1 MSGAVVSASPEV
13 ARSRALRRLDALLQG
28 VSRLLMVVCMLAL
41 VGAALVLSYSVF
53 ARHVLKLATD
63 WQDEAAVFLLVGATF
78 VSAAHVQHLRGHIG
92 IEAITTLLSPRV
104 NRVRRWCV
112 DILTF
117 AFCAFFAWKS
127 WTLFWEAFV
136 DGQTS
141 SSTWGPPL
149 SIPYGLMAFG
159 MTLLTVQ
166 LLLQVAIG
174 ACELTAGPGSDAGHG
189 TSNASNASSTSH
201 AAQAS
206 NRTGGHA

>member
-1 MSGAVVSASPEV
+1 MSGAVASAEPV
-13 ARSRALRRLDALLQG
+13 AARSRALRRLDALLQA

-63 WQDEAAVFLLVGATF
+63 WQDEAAVFMLVGATF

-104 NRVRRWCV
+104 NRVRRWVV
-112 DILTF
+112 DIFTL
-117 AFCAFFAWKS
+117 AFCGFFAWKS
-127 WTLFWEAFV
+127 WTLFWEAYV

-159 MTLLTVQ
+159 MTLLSVQ

-174 ACELTAGPGSDAGHG
+174 ACEMKAGVAGHSGNADAGGH
-189 TSNASNASSTSH
+189 TPD
-201 AAQAS
+201 
-206 NRTGGHA
+206 RTGGHA

>member
-1 MSGAVVSASPEV
+1 MSGAAVSAEPAA
-13 ARSRALRRLDALLQG
+13 ARTRLLRRLDALLQG

-112 DILTF
+112 DMVSF
-117 AFCAFFAWKS
+117 AFCGM
-127 WTLFWEAFV
+127 EVV
-136 DGQTS
+136 DAVLGSLCRWPDEQFDVGAAPVDSVWPDGLRHDVAHGAIAVASGDWRRRNGKTC
-141 SSTWGPPL
+141 GP
-149 SIPYGLMAFG
+149 
-159 MTLLTVQ
+159 
-166 LLLQVAIG
+166 
-174 ACELTAGPGSDAGHG
+174 
-189 TSNASNASSTSH
+189 
-201 AAQAS
+201 
-206 NRTGGHA
+206 

>member
-1 MSGAVVSASPEV
+1 MSGAIVSAEPAV
-13 ARSRALRRLDALLQG
+13 ARTRVLRRLDALLQG
-28 VSRLLMVVCMLAL
+28 VSRLLMIVCMLAL

-78 VSAAHVQHLRGHIG
+78 VSAANVQHLRGHIG
-92 IEAITTLLSPRV
+92 IEAVTTLLSPRV
-104 NRVRRWCV
+104 NRVRRWLV
-112 DILTF
+112 DIVTL
-117 AFCAFFAWKS
+117 AFCGFFAWKS
-127 WTLFWEAFV
+127 WTLFWEACV
-136 DGQTS
+136 EGQTS

-174 ACELTAGPGSDAGHG
+174 ACEMGNPPGRDTPPA
-189 TSNASNASSTSH
+189 SNASN
-201 AAQAS
+201 
-206 NRTGGHA
+206 RPGGHA

>member
-1 MSGAVVSASPEV
+1 MSGAAVSAEPAA
-13 ARSRALRRLDALLQG
+13 ARTRLLRRLDALLQG

-112 DILTF
+112 DIVSL
-117 AFCAFFAWKS
+117 AFCGFFAWKS
-127 WTLFWEAFV
+127 WTLFWEAYV

-174 ACELTAGPGSDAGHG
+174 AGEMGKPAGHDAPRGSD
-189 TSNASNASSTSH
+189 
-201 AAQAS
+201 
-206 NRTGGHA
+206 RTGGHA

>member
-1 MSGAVVSASPEV
+1 MSGAIVSAEPTV
-13 ARSRALRRLDALLQG
+13 ARTRVLRRLDALLQG
-28 VSRLLMVVCMLAL
+28 VSRLLMIVCMLAL

-92 IEAITTLLSPRV
+92 IEAVTTLLSPRV
-104 NRVRRWCV
+104 NRVRRWLV
-112 DILTF
+112 DIVTL
-117 AFCAFFAWKS
+117 AFCGFFAWKS
-127 WTLFWEAFV
+127 WTLFWEAYV

-174 ACELTAGPGSDAGHG
+174 ACERGTTPARDA
-189 TSNASNASSTSH
+189 SPSPDRN
-201 AAQAS
+201 
-206 NRTGGHA
+206 GGHA

>member
-1 MSGAVVSASPEV
+1 MSGAAVSTGPAM
-13 ARSRALRRLDALLQG
+13 ARSRALQRLDALLQG

-41 VGAALVLSYSVF
+41 AGAALVLSYSVF

-63 WQDEAAVFLLVGATF
+63 WQDEAAVFMLVGATF

-92 IEAITTLLSPRV
+92 IEAITTLLPARV
-104 NRVRRWCV
+104 NRVRRWLV
-112 DILTF
+112 DIATL

-127 WTLFWEAFV
+127 WTLFWEAYV

-149 SIPYGLMAFG
+149 AIPYGLMASG
-159 MTLLTVQ
+159 MTLLTLQ

-174 ACELTAGPGSDAGHG
+174 ACGMGRMEGSGGPADAGAPA
-189 TSNASNASSTSH
+189 ASG
-201 AAQAS
+201 
-206 NRTGGHA
+206 RTGGHA